1 MKHNKII
8 ANFFWDKKKIT
19 LFEYCY
25 LKSFLKNNFKV
36 NVYSFE
42 KIKLP
47 KNVNL
52 KDASRILKKIEM
64 KKFIHQGVKSCPA
77 AFADKFRIELMKKTK
92 GWWFDMDILCLKKAS
107 EFKKLEKNEIII
119 GLETD
124 KYINNAVL
132 KISDINFLKKISN
145 EINKKGYIIKWGDI
159 GPKLITRLL
168 KEQKKFNKVFPKNVF
183 YPINFKNFNY
193 LILPKY
199 YKIAK
204 KLCKKSF
211 TVHNYNQIFYRFGIP
226 KNILPPKGSY
236 LYEKFLEFSPE
247 LKLHET
253 LPEHTAQR
261 LLERKNGFRENL
273 NDLIPS
279 FFRSIR

>member
-1 MKHNKII
+1 MKSNKVV
-8 ANFFWDKKKIT
+8 ANFFWDKKKIN
-19 LFEYCY
+19 LFEYCF
-25 LKSFLKNNFKV
+25 LKSFVKNNFIV

-52 KDASRILKKIEM
+52 KDASKILKKNVM
-64 KKFIHQGVKSCPA
+64 RKFIHQGVRGCPA

-92 GWWFDMDILCLKKAS
+92 GWWFDMDMICLKKAN
-107 EFKKLEKNEIII
+107 EFKKLEKNKIII

-124 KYINNAVL
+124 NYVNNAVL
-132 KISDINFLKKISN
+132 KISDLNFLRIISK
-145 EINKKGYIIKWGDI
+145 EINQKGYIIKWGEI
-159 GPKLITRLL
+159 GPKLITKLL
-168 KEQKKFNKVFPKNVF
+168 KKEKKFDGVFPRNFF

-199 YKIAK
+199 YKDAK

-211 TVHNYNQIFYRFGIP
+211 TIHSYNQIFNRFGIP

-236 LYEKFLEFSPE
+236 LHEKFLEFSPE
-247 LKLHET
+247 LKLHES
-253 LPEHTAQR
+253 LPEYTALR
-261 LLERKNGFRENL
+261 LLEKKNGFRENL

-279 FFRSIR
+279 FLRSIR